1 MPRGSLSTFNYQ
13 HRIQPRCRSNPQFL
27 RTNTCRMRHVK
38 TRSTIWCPDSGPPCI
53 GGAHIGPMDGI
64 SARHTPM
71 TGRRHLFPSWCDHPR
86 SLFTHQLNY
95 LPISQTACISLVGL
109 AKIMRRHFVVPPILA
124 AIADRDT
131 LFTFVDYTTDP
142 TDPSREVDSY
152 RRAWWNDDHPVALS
166 PEDIRELWKSDL
178 DDYKQQVCR
187 TQQIYDHPG

>member
-1 MPRGSLSTFNYQ
+1 
-13 HRIQPRCRSNPQFL
+13 
-27 RTNTCRMRHVK
+27 
-38 TRSTIWCPDSGPPCI
+38 
-53 GGAHIGPMDGI
+53 
-64 SARHTPM
+64 
-71 TGRRHLFPSWCDHPR
+71 
-86 SLFTHQLNY
+86 
-95 LPISQTACISLVGL
+95 
-109 AKIMRRHFVVPPILA
+109 MRRHFVVPPILA

-187 TQQIYDHPG
+187 TQQNL